1 VSINFSQFPTP
12 TLPINEGDFVVGYQ
26 NPGTGGNLTLAQY
39 TFAEIAE
46 VIGAGSPSGPAGGD
60 LSGNY
65 PNPTVSAV
73 HVTTGTIDNTIIGG
87 TVPNAANFTNVNVSG
102 NLTVS
107 AVHVTTGTIDN
118 TIIGGTVPNAANFTN
133 VNVSGNFIP
142 SSTNGVTGTVAGDNA
157 NAGSIGEYANVST
170 GFYSVPLDVA
180 TNIGALSLSAG
191 DWDVWGSL
199 TFGQFTNA
207 TVSYTVEAGLF
218 TDTSAPFGPEG
229 IIQSTMVSLGGDF
242 TAALPLIP
250 IRANLNAPF
259 NVSLVASQTDSSS
272 TGPASMIGYIYA
284 RRRR

>member
-1 VSINFSQFPTP
+1 MSINFSQFPTP

-87 TVPNAANFTNVNVSG
+87 TVPNAANFT
-102 NLTVS
+102 
-107 AVHVTTGTIDN
+107 D
-118 TIIGGTVPNAANFTN
+118 

-142 SSTNGVTGTVAGDNA
+142 SSSNGITGTVVGDNA
-157 NAGSIGEYANVST
+157 NAGSVGEYANVST
-170 GFYSVPLDVA
+170 GFSSVPLDVA
-180 TNIGALSLSAG
+180 TNIGALPLSAG